1 MITTETIKTTCP
13 YCGVGCGVDAKVQ
26 QGNLIAV
33 SGSTDHPANQGRLCV
48 KGSALDETVSHQGRL
63 LSPKVAGKNVDWNTA
78 YSHVASKLSDIIEKH
93 GPDAVA
99 MYVSGQILTE
109 DYYVAN
115 KLMKGFI
122 GTANLDT
129 NSRLCMSSAV
139 SAHKRAFGSDTVPGC
154 YEDLEL
160 ADLVILTGS
169 NLAWAHPI
177 IYQRLAKA
185 KAERPDMK
193 IVVIDP
199 RKTASCDIADLHL
212 PLKPGSDGFLFNGL
226 IHHLIANKKIDQT
239 FIDQHCE
246 GFDSLSE
253 SVQQQTL
260 VQTALDC
267 DVSEEALKTL
277 YHWFANTECTVTLFS
292 QGINQSSSGVDK
304 GNAIINCHLIS
315 GKIGKPG
322 ATPFSITGQP
332 NAMGGREVG
341 GLANQLAA
349 HMELNNPNSL
359 DKVKRFWNAQNLAQ
373 EEGLKAV
380 DMFDAVGNGQIK
392 AIWIIATNPV
402 VSMPDADKIKQAL
415 AHCDLVI
422 VSDSSDSTDTLQFA
436 DVCLPA
442 TTWGEKDGT
451 TTNSERRISRQ
462 RRFLSPPEKA
472 QDDWKI
478 ICEVAKRMGFN
489 DAFNFSS
496 SADIFREHAALSGFE
511 NNSVNGAAGNRERD
525 FDISGLAEISD
536 LEYQNLEPVQWPVN
550 STYPQGRKRFFD
562 DGHFYTASNKANLI
576 PITPRLPT
584 YAANCDQLI
593 LNTGRIRDQW
603 HTMTRTGKAH
613 RLLEHI
619 ATPLIEIHPDTA
631 AKLLIKN
638 TSLVSLKDRGIEY
651 IARASISDSQ
661 RKDSVFVPMHWSDAF
676 ASHARANS
684 LVRPIQDAL
693 SGQPEFK
700 HSPVTIKPLTPR
712 WQGVLLSAPDFL
724 PDKKMEWFKTPLANC
739 TLWELIDLETS
750 PSFAWLTAAFPKI
763 DQWVHLAD
771 SEQRYLSGAGFIG
784 NQLQVILLSGPE
796 LPEYDKTWLANQ
808 IGTEFSLDQDR
819 LRLLAGFPADPS
831 LQTGK
836 TICACYQ
843 VGEQTII
850 NALQNGEANSV
861 ECLGE
866 KLKCGSNCGSCIPEL
881 RILVNAHTLECV
893 SSAVKADNA
902 A

>member
-13 YCGVGCGVDAKVQ
+13 YCGVGCGVDAKMQ

-33 SGSTDHPANQGRLCV
+33 SGSTEHPANLGRLCV
-48 KGSALDETVSHQGRL
+48 KGSALDETVSHHGRM
-63 LSPKVAGKNVDWNTA
+63 LSPKIEGQRVDWDTA
-78 YSHVASKLSDIIEKH
+78 YSHVANKLSAIIEKH
-93 GPDAVA
+93 GPDSVA

-122 GTANLDT
+122 GTANIDT

-139 SAHKRAFGSDTVPGC
+139 AAHKRAFGTDTVAGC

-177 IYQRLAKA
+177 VYQRLAKA
-185 KAERPDMK
+185 KAARPAMK

-226 IHHLIANKKIDQT
+226 AHHLIANQKLDHG

-246 GFDSLSE
+246 GFTALSE
-253 SVQQQTL
+253 SVQQQNL
-260 VQTALDC
+260 AQTAMDC
-267 DVSEEALKTL
+267 DLTEAALNTL
-277 YHWFANTECTVTLFS
+277 YQWFADYERSVTLFS

-322 ATPFSITGQP
+322 ASPFSITGQP

-349 HMELNNPNSL
+349 HMELKNPDSL
-359 DKVKRFWNAQNLAQ
+359 DKVKRFWNAPNLARRA
-373 EEGLKAV
+373 GLKAV
-380 DMFDAVGNGQIK
+380 DMFDAVAGGQIK

-422 VSDSSDSTDTLQFA
+422 VSDSSDSTDTLEFA
-436 DVCLPA
+436 NVCLPA
-442 TTWGEKDGT
+442 TTWGEKEGT
-451 TTNSERRISRQ
+451 VTNSERRISRQ
-462 RRFLSPPEKA
+462 RGFLSAPGEA
-472 QDDWKI
+472 RHDWQI
-478 ICEVAKRMGFN
+478 ISEVAQRMGFK
-489 DAFNFSS
+489 DAFNYRC
-496 SADIFREHAALSGFE
+496 SADVFREHAALSGFE
-511 NNSVNGAAGNRERD
+511 NIDASGNNERD
-525 FDISGLAEISD
+525 FDISGLANISD
-536 LEYQNLEPVQWPVN
+536 LEYQNLEPIQWPVN
-550 STYPQGRKRFFD
+550 KTYPQGRKRFFD

-576 PITPRLPT
+576 AITPRLPT
-584 YAANCDQLI
+584 YAADCDQLI

-619 ATPLIEIHPDTA
+619 ATPQVEIHPDTA
-631 AKLLIKN
+631 AKLAIKN
-638 TSLVSLKDRGIEY
+638 NTLVSLKDRGIEY
-651 IARASISDSQ
+651 IARANISDSQ
-661 RKDSVFVPMHWSDAF
+661 RTDSLFVPMHWSDAF

-700 HSPVTIKPLTPR
+700 HSPVTITALTPH
-712 WQGVLLSAPDFL
+712 WQGVLLSAPDFV
-724 PDKKMEWFKTPLANC
+724 PDTKVEWFKTPLANC
-739 TLWELIDLETS
+739 TLWELIDLNKS
-750 PSFAWLTAAFPKI
+750 PSFAWLTAEFAEV

-771 SEQRYLSGAGFIG
+771 SEQRYLNAAGFIG
-784 NQLQVILLSGPE
+784 NQLQVVLLSGPA
-796 LPEYDKTWLANQ
+796 LPEYDKSWLASQ
-808 IGTEFSLDQDR
+808 IGTEFSPEQDR
-819 LRLLAGFPADPS
+819 LRLLSGFPADPS

-836 TICACYQ
+836 TICSCYQ

-850 NALQNGEANSV
+850 KALQNDEANSV
-861 ECLGE
+861 ESLGAT
-866 KLKCGSNCGSCIPEL
+866 LKCGSNCGSCIPEL
-881 RILVNAHTLECV
+881 RTLVNNHNRGCAT
-893 SSAVKADNA
+893 AVIQTDNA

>member
-1 MITTETIKTTCP
+1 MSITETIKTTCP
-13 YCGVGCGVDAKVQ
+13 YCGVGCGVDAKIQ

-33 SGSTDHPANQGRLCV
+33 SGSTEHPANQGRLCV
-48 KGSALDETVSHQGRL
+48 KGSALHETVSHQGRM
-63 LSPKVAGKNVDWNTA
+63 LSPLIAGQSVDWNTA
-78 YSHVASKLSDIIEKH
+78 YSHVAEKLANIIAQH

-122 GTANLDT
+122 GTSNIDT

-139 SAHKRAFGSDTVPGC
+139 AAHKRAFGSDTVPGC

-160 ADLVILTGS
+160 ADLVIITGS

-177 IYQRLAKA
+177 VYQRLAKA
-185 KAERPDMK
+185 KAERPEMK

-226 IHHLIANKKIDQT
+226 AHYLIAHQKLDRQ

-246 GFDSLSE
+246 GFDALSE

-260 VQTALDC
+260 AQTALDC
-267 DVSEEALKTL
+267 DVPEAALNTL
-277 YHWFANTECTVTLFS
+277 YQWFAEYERSVTLFS

-304 GNAIINCHLIS
+304 GNTIINCHLIT

-349 HMELNNPNSL
+349 HMELKNPDSL
-359 DKVKRFWNAQNLAQ
+359 DKVRRFWDAPNMVHK
-373 EEGLKAV
+373 EGLKAV
-380 DMFDAVGNGQIK
+380 DMFNAVDSGQIK

-415 AHCDLVI
+415 TKCDLVI
-422 VSDSSDSTDTLQFA
+422 VSDSSESTDTLVFA

-451 TTNSERRISRQ
+451 VTNSDRTISRQ
-462 RRFLSPPEKA
+462 RGFIAPPGEA
-472 QDDWKI
+472 QNDWKI
-478 ICEVAKRMGFN
+478 ICEVAKRMGFEE
-489 DAFNFSS
+489 AFNFTS

-511 NNSVNGAAGNRERD
+511 NVETNGKSERD
-525 FDISGLAEISD
+525 FDISGLTTLTD
-536 LEYQNLEPVQWPVN
+536 LEYQTLEPIQWPVN
-550 STYPQGRKRFFD
+550 KTYPQGRKRFFD
-562 DGHFYTASNKANLI
+562 DGHFYTTTNKANLLS
-576 PITPRLPT
+576 ITPRLPT
-584 YAANCDQLI
+584 YSADCDQLI

-619 ATPLIEIHPDTA
+619 ATPYVEIHPHTA
-631 AKLLIKN
+631 EKFDIKN
-638 TSLVSLKDRGIEY
+638 HSLVSLKDRNIEY
-651 IARASISDSQ
+651 IARTKVTDTQ
-661 RKDSVFVPMHWSDAF
+661 RKDSLFVPMHWSDAF

-700 HSPVTIKPLTPR
+700 HSPVTI
-712 WQGVLLSAPDFL
+712 
-724 PDKKMEWFKTPLANC
+724 TPLSPHWIKPWNGLKRRWLMARCGNS
-739 TLWELIDLETS
+739 LI
-750 PSFAWLTAAFPKI
+750 
-763 DQWVHLAD
+763 
-771 SEQRYLSGAGFIG
+771 
-784 NQLQVILLSGPE
+784 
-796 LPEYDKTWLANQ
+796 
-808 IGTEFSLDQDR
+808 
-819 LRLLAGFPADPS
+819 
-831 LQTGK
+831 
-836 TICACYQ
+836 
-843 VGEQTII
+843 
-850 NALQNGEANSV
+850 
-861 ECLGE
+861 
-866 KLKCGSNCGSCIPEL
+866 
-881 RILVNAHTLECV
+881 
-893 SSAVKADNA
+893 
-902 A
+902 

>member
-1 MITTETIKTTCP
+1 MSTSETIKTTCP
-13 YCGVGCGVDAKVQ
+13 YCGVGCGVDANIK

-33 SGSTDHPANQGRLCV
+33 SGSTEHPANRGNLCV
-48 KGSALDETVSHQGRL
+48 KGSALDETVNHNGRM
-63 LSPKVAGKNVDWNTA
+63 LSPKIAGQHVDWDTA
-78 YSHVASKLSDIIEKH
+78 YAHVANKLSGIIEKH

-122 GTANLDT
+122 GTANIDT

-139 SAHKRAFGSDTVPGC
+139 AAHKRAFGSDTVAGC
-154 YEDLEL
+154 YEDIEL
-160 ADLVILTGS
+160 ADLVVLTGS

-177 IYQRLAKA
+177 VYQRLVKA
-185 KAERPDMK
+185 KAERPEMK

-226 IHHLIANKKIDQT
+226 THHLIANKKLNQP

-246 GFDSLSE
+246 GFDALSE

-260 VQTALDC
+260 EQTARDC
-267 DVSEEALKTL
+267 DLSEAALATL
-277 YHWFANTECTVTLFS
+277 FQWFANYERTVTLFS

-349 HMELNNPNSL
+349 HMELKHPKSL
-359 DKVKRFWNAQNLAQ
+359 DKVRRFWSAPNLAQ
-373 EEGLKAV
+373 TEGLKAV
-380 DMFDAVGNGQIK
+380 DMFNAVESGQIK

-415 AHCDLVI
+415 ARCDLVI
-422 VSDSSDSTDTLQFA
+422 VSDSSDSTDTLKFA
-436 DVCLPA
+436 DICLPA
-442 TTWGEKDGT
+442 TTWGEKEGT
-451 TTNSERRISRQ
+451 VTNSERCISRQ
-462 RRFLSPPEKA
+462 RGFLSPPGEA
-472 QDDWKI
+472 QHDWKI
-478 ICEVAKRMGFN
+478 ISEVAKRMGFE
-489 DAFNFSS
+489 DAFNFTC
-496 SADIFREHAALSGFE
+496 SADVFREHAALSGFE
-511 NNSVNGAAGNRERD
+511 NVKTNGNSERD
-525 FDISGLAEISD
+525 FDISGLATISD
-536 LEYQNLEPVQWPVN
+536 EEYQNLEPIQWPVN
-550 STYPQGRKRFFD
+550 NAYPQGRKRFFE

-576 PITPRLPT
+576 AITPRLPT

-619 ATPLIEIHPDTA
+619 ATPQIEIHPDTA
-631 AKLLIKN
+631 VKLAIKN
-638 TSLVSLKDRGIEY
+638 NALVSLKDRDIEY
-651 IARASISDSQ
+651 IARANISDSQ
-661 RKDSVFVPMHWSDAF
+661 RKDSLFVPMHWSDAY

-700 HSPVTIKPLTPR
+700 HSPVTVTALTPH
-712 WQGVLLSAPDFL
+712 WQGVLFTTSYFAPDEN
-724 PDKKMEWFKTPLANC
+724 MEWFKTPLANC
-739 TLWELIDLETS
+739 TLWELIDLEKS
-750 PSFAWLTAAFPKI
+750 PSFTWLTVAFPTV

-771 SEQRYLSGAGFIG
+771 SEHRYLSAAGFTR
-784 NQLQVILLSGPE
+784 NQLQVVLLSGPE
-796 LPEYDKTWLANQ
+796 LPEYDKAWLANQ
-808 IGTEFSLDQDR
+808 MGTQFSPEQDR
-819 LRLLAGFPADPS
+819 LRLLSGLPADPS
-831 LQTGK
+831 QQTGK

-850 NALQNGEANSV
+850 NALQNGEAESV

-866 KLKCGSNCGSCIPEL
+866 KLKCGINCGSCIPEL
-881 RILVNAHTLECV
+881 RILANKHACAPVTAGVET
-893 SSAVKADNA
+893 DNA